1 VVHGVR
7 LERGWWVCNLHATAH
22 SEARARADVALA
34 AQTAV
39 AWSAGAPVVLGG
51 DLNTRVPSIPAFAH
65 AAGHSVDHLFVR
77 PANVAAPGR
86 TLDRGPLSDHL
97 PLLAE
102 VA

>member
-7 LERGWWVCNLHATAH
+7 LERGWWVCNLHAAAH
-22 SEARARADVALA
+22 SEARAQSDVALA
-34 AQTAV
+34 AQTAI

-51 DLNTRVPSIPAFAH
+51 DLNTRAPVVPAFTH
-65 AAGHSVDHLFVR
+65 AVGHSVDHLFAR
-77 PANVAAPGR
+77 LATVAAPGR